1 MREDKGKVIKL
12 LKGSAAHF
20 VRLVYGITK
29 GDSSGYNRRVQ
40 PANTKSKV
48 GGAITFVCEIVPKS
62 YYEILSFSLFHAL

>member
-1 MREDKGKVIKL
+1 MLI
-12 LKGSAAHF
+12 
-20 VRLVYGITK
+20 LVYRKRKSDG
-29 GDSSGYNRRVQ
+29 SGYNEEVQ